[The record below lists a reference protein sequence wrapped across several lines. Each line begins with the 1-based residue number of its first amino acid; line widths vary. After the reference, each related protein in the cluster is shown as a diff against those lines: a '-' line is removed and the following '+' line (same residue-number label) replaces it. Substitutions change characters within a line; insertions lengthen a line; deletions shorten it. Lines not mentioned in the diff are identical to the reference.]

1 MPIKIYD
8 NSNIKDLNWHQIH
21 QGEKIAPFLETMLAK
36 KSNFFVENTHQEVQL
51 LQIDAHVLPLVIAEK
66 YQAQTTYLSSTLSQ
80 YFDLAKE
87 EILMELKGR
96 RSLRAVIAP
105 LVLNVM
111 KNIFK
116 GMGFEKV
123 VFVNNFL
130 LSTNLYPALSE
141 THIKESL
148 HLLKKTFPKHAIVFR
163 SVNETTD
170 ATLLQT
176 LCSQGAKP
184 IISRPILM
192 LDPKE
197 QTFQKKR
204 MFKMDEKLWKKNKT
218 YYWTSEHDLSS
229 EEVARVRKLY
239 EALYREKYS
248 IYNPAYKESLIKVW
262 LASDFMEF
270 KFLRDKDAQI
280 VGVTAF
286 LKQNGILTTPFI
298 GYDQNIPLEE
308 GLYRFLNLK
317 LMEESIQQGLIL
329 NMSSGAAH
337 FKRLRGGT
345 TFLEYNVAFFQHLPW
360 YRQLPWKI
368 YHQLSE
374 RFAIPTIKKYGL

>member
-1 MPIKIYD
+1 MPIKIY
-8 NSNIKDLNWHQIH
+8 NSTNVKDLDWQTIN
-21 QGEKIAPFLETMLAK
+21 QGEKIAPFLQMMLAK
-36 KSNFFVENTHQEVQL
+36 ESDFLVENTKHEVQL
-51 LQIDAHVLPLVIAEK
+51 LQIDEYALPLVITEK
-66 YQAQTTYLSSTLSQ
+66 YQPQTTYLSSTLTQ
-80 YFDLAKE
+80 YFDLATE

-96 RSLRAVIAP
+96 RSVRALIAP
-105 LVLNVM
+105 TILNVM

-116 GMGFEKV
+116 GLGFEKV
-123 VFVNNFL
+123 VFINNFL

-141 THIKESL
+141 AQIKESL
-148 HLLKKTFPKHAIVFR
+148 HVLKKVFPLHTLLFR
-163 SVNETTD
+163 SVNEATD
-170 ATLLQT
+170 TSLLNA
-176 LCSQGAKP
+176 LRSEGAKP

-192 LDPKE
+192 LDPSAK
-197 QTFQKKR
+197 TYQKKR

-218 YYWTSEHDLSS
+218 YHWTSTHDLSDQ
-229 EEVARVRKLY
+229 EIERVRGLY

-248 IYNPAYKESLIKVW
+248 CYNPAYTEALIKIW
-262 LASDFMEF
+262 LESDFMEF
-270 KFLRDKDAQI
+270 KFLRKEEQI

-317 LMEESIQQGLIL
+317 LMEESIQEGLML

-345 TFLEYNVAFFQHLPW
+345 TFLEYNVVFFKHLPW
-360 YRQLPWKI
+360 YRHLPWKI
-368 YHQLSE
+368 YYQLSE